1 MAGSTGGHQYN
12 THSWWRRLV
21 AEYTGLNFL
30 EVGKL
35 NYLQY
40 LVWRR
45 DAFIHRLS
53 QTEAGQEYLDNAWR
67 MEQTRPDR
75 QALRKKLRKEDPD
88 NGRRT

>member
-1 MAGSTGGHQYN
+1 MGGDKGGHQYN

-67 MEQTRPDR
+67 MEQTKPDR
-75 QALRKKLRKEDPD
+75 VALRKKLRKEES
-88 NGRRT
+88 